1 MELIQTEAQIKAQA
15 KKDKVKKDKVK
26 KDKIA
31 KTHTSPPVSTSVSTS
46 FDYNQET
53 AYGLAESL
61 KMQVK
66 VDRSYVWVDC
76 TLEQFQALK
85 QSESDLAQFK
95 FLFSFAG
102 KRKQWM
108 FRPLVESD
116 IEARKAWFIWENG
129 VPVKLIGKAKAKAK
143 AKATPTPTP
152 EQDNINERLDK
163 MEALLLRVLG
173 DK

>member
-1 MELIQTEAQIKAQA
+1 MELIVGETTKEARKKAT
-15 KKDKVKKDKVK
+15 KNKVK

-31 KTHTSPPVSTSVSTS
+31 KTTSPPV

-66 VDRSYVWVDC
+66 IDRSYVWVDC

-85 QSESDLAQFK
+85 TDSVKLAQFK

-116 IEARKAWFIWENG
+116 IEARKAWFIWEKG
-129 VPVKLIGKAKAKAK
+129 VPVKLKGKARAKVK
-143 AKATPTPTP
+143 AKATPTPAP
-152 EQDNINERLDK
+152 EQDKINDRLDRLEK
-163 MEALLLRVLG
+163 LIMASLEV
-173 DK
+173 K